1 MRTTASSTVSQRQ
14 KVPVHQKIN
23 GALSSVI
30 DRAILKYKKWRN
42 LWGLLISAIVHFSVS
57 SNLVASLLIYTISA
71 MFSVVTEKI
80 DMSTVVRTNELDV
93 YKVIDA
99 AAETV
104 RNYNADCISSP
115 VIATSGPGTDS
126 TTSRN
131 DWCGLYTQF
140 KSAHTLGTIPYRWEH
155 SGTTVA
161 ALVKVTIHSPI
172 RIAVLDGTFW
182 RNGNIS
188 GQTKADMAKQQL
200 GVPPNEP
207 LVTYLGRSNTALLV
221 WETAEEPELIFSHDL
236 FAGLHSSEDCLA
248 LFQRH
253 DCRPVTSRWR
263 NFKNHQ
269 WKLWQDV
276 GQDCLLEIPDLS
288 FDCILDGTNN

>member
-1 MRTTASSTVSQRQ
+1 
-14 KVPVHQKIN
+14 
-23 GALSSVI
+23 
-30 DRAILKYKKWRN
+30 
-42 LWGLLISAIVHFSVS
+42 
-57 SNLVASLLIYTISA
+57 

-182 RNGNIS
+182 HNGNIS

-263 NFKNHQ
+263 NFKNLQ
-269 WKLWQDV
+269 WKVWQDV

>member
-1 MRTTASSTVSQRQ
+1 MVLC
-14 KVPVHQKIN
+14 H
-23 GALSSVI
+23 LSSIVRYKNI
-30 DRAILKYKKWRN
+30 KMEESLGAFDIGNRAF
-42 LWGLLISAIVHFSVS
+42 FSVFQS
-57 SNLVASLLIYTISA
+57 CRIATNIHNFCNV
-71 MFSVVTEKI
+71 FCRHRKI
-80 DMSTVVRTNELDV
+80 DMSTVVEANELHV

-115 VIATSGPGTDS
+115 VIATSGPGTD

-182 RNGNIS
+182 HNGNIS